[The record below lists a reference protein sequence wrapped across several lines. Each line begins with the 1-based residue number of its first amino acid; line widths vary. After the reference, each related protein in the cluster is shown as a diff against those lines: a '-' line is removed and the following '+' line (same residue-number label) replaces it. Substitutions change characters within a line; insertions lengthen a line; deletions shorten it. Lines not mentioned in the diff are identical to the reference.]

1 MLTVMTMKRALT
13 VSVTMRTIVPA
24 AAETATDRA
33 IAKLIPSNPVRV
45 GGAVTVKY
53 EMAATSSVTVA
64 AYASSHLH
72 DGISN
77 GSA

>member
-1 MLTVMTMKRALT
+1 
-13 VSVTMRTIVPA
+13 MRTIVPA
-24 AAETATDRA
+24 AAETAADRA

-53 EMAATSSVTVA
+53 QMAATISVTVA
-64 AYASSHLH
+64 AYASSHLR

-77 GSA
+77 ASA

>member
-1 MLTVMTMKRALT
+1 MTTTKRALT
-13 VSVTMRTIVPA
+13 ESVTMRTIVPT
-24 AAETATDRA
+24 AAETAADRA

-53 EMAATSSVTVA
+53 QMAVTSSATVA
-64 AYASSHLH
+64 AYASNHLH
-72 DGISN
+72 DGISS